1 MATQYKRA
9 INILC
14 LMKIFGDCALPVGTS
29 KYCLL
34 LKVRHLQL
42 PNPFAEV
49 WEIFLQSTRI
59 ILRMS
64 GFWRYPKRRY
74 TVTVV
79 DESWTKL
86 HHAGKV
92 IVFLYLTISNHCL
105 ARSKEATLGCMHI
118 IQIRNSSQ
126 YLWHV
131 GNPSTWWG
139 HELQRLGFHQGSSSY
154 HLSLLCMIFNCNM
167 DAVAPIR

>member
-1 MATQYKRA
+1 MRNVIAGSIHPQLADAPARNTWAFTRKWGLDCVTQKKYLRRSTMHIHFNLQVPVCSSFEMATQYKRA

-86 HHAGKV
+86 HHA
-92 IVFLYLTISNHCL
+92 
-105 ARSKEATLGCMHI
+105 
-118 IQIRNSSQ
+118 
-126 YLWHV
+126 
-131 GNPSTWWG
+131 
-139 HELQRLGFHQGSSSY
+139 
-154 HLSLLCMIFNCNM
+154 
-167 DAVAPIR
+167 VAPIR